1 MEKVSKNA
9 DLKENHVAASPA
21 KTIRRRRR
29 PAKDSYLG
37 GVRQ

>member
-9 DLKENHVAASPA
+9 DLKKNHTAASPA
-21 KTIRRRRR
+21 KIIRRSRR
-29 PAKDSYLG
+29 PAKVSYLG